1 MKTHKYILAGCCLL
15 LLGATAS
22 CEKDL
27 DLYSQ
32 DVISEPVYLRV
43 QKTLNVMQT
52 NSITVCPPSMQ
63 MMICL
68 T

>member
-32 DVISEPVYLRV
+32 DVISEPVYFAR